1 MDLKEL
7 QQYFID
13 RVEAT
18 SGKNVLLQSDPK
30 FTGHATIRVAKD
42 NQPAHVL
49 LYKPD
54 HEALLPYL
62 VAFQCEFAL
71 RTILA
76 EPDAQFNLVLKPNMM
91 DEFVKLMAKHFKND
105 STMPAGAVPQL
116 SKLFSDGLGHQLRSM
131 PISMRIDRKLH
142 EKFPELR
149 SMQRK
154 SIDIQLQENVHSIG
168 PYAKRS
174 APNEIVRPN
183 AMMNAAFAKFFSI
196 LWDSPPIFSPYVAAG
211 YAQDAAKLLE
221 IHDTIPNAPEED
233 RQLVDAWAAHTGLD
247 KWFATK
253 RR

>member
-18 SGKNVLLQSDPK
+18 SGKHVLLQSDPK

-49 LYKPD
+49 LYKPA
-54 HEALLPYL
+54 HEAVLPYL

-76 EPDAQFNLVLKPNMM
+76 EPESQFNLISKPNMLN
-91 DEFVKLMAKHFKND
+91 EFVKLMGNHLKND
-105 STMPAGAVPQL
+105 PTMPASAVPQF

-131 PISMRIDRKLH
+131 PVSMRIDRKLH

-149 SMQRK
+149 DLQRK
-154 SIDIQLQENVHSIG
+154 SIDAQLQENVHCLG
-168 PYAKRS
+168 PYAKQS
-174 APNEIVRPN
+174 APDEIIRPN
-183 AMMNAAFAKFFSI
+183 AMMNAAFARFFAN
-196 LWDSPPIFSPYVAAG
+196 LWDEQPIFAPYVAAG
-211 YAQDAAKLLE
+211 YAQDATKLLE
-221 IHDTIPNAPEED
+221 IHDSIPNEPEND
-233 RQLVDAWAAHTGLD
+233 RQLVDAWAAYTGLD
-247 KWFATK
+247 KWFTTEK
-253 RR
+253 R

>member
-30 FTGHATIRVAKD
+30 FSGHATIRVAKD
-42 NQPAHVL
+42 NQPAHLL

-105 STMPAGAVPQL
+105 STMPAGAVPQF

-142 EKFPELR
+142 EKFPELH

-221 IHDTIPNAPEED
+221 IHESIPNEPEED
-233 RQLVDAWAAHTGLD
+233 RQLVDAWSAYAGLD
-247 KWFATK
+247 KWYETK